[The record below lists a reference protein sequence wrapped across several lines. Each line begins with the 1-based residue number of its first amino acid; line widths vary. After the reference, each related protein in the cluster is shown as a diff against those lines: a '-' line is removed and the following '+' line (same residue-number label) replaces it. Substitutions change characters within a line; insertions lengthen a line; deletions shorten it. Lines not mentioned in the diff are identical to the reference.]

1 MALFLTF
8 FVFVLFLLSFSSA
21 YVPEPFACQAHTKLQ
36 EEERRAQ
43 KYLETRKGCMSV
55 QQLMDACVK
64 VLVADHKDTI
74 IEECYKLI
82 SDNEVE
88 SEFQTR

>member
-1 MALFLTF
+1 
-8 FVFVLFLLSFSSA
+8 
-21 YVPEPFACQAHTKLQ
+21 
-36 EEERRAQ
+36 
-43 KYLETRKGCMSV
+43 MSV